1 VSNIEQTYAARV
13 LFNKYMTMAEQWREL
28 FQIADT
34 KRSCPSCDVMPT
46 LVRLVLDP
54 RTGKTVRMFEFK
66 CGKHGWCD

>member
-1 VSNIEQTYAARV
+1 
-13 LFNKYMTMAEQWREL
+13 MTMADQWREL

-34 KRSCPSCDVMPT
+34 KPSCPNCDAMPT

-54 RTGKTVRMFEFK
+54 RTGKTVRMFECK